1 MELMKLMWVVEAVM
15 WMVTSEVI
23 ETTTAVA
30 DQTLEAAKVS
40 QASGSES
47 RMNKTGT
54 T

>member
-1 MELMKLMWVVEAVM
+1 VEAVM
-15 WMVTSEVI
+15 WMVTSKVV
-23 ETTTAVA
+23 ETTAAVA

-40 QASGSES
+40 QASGSEA